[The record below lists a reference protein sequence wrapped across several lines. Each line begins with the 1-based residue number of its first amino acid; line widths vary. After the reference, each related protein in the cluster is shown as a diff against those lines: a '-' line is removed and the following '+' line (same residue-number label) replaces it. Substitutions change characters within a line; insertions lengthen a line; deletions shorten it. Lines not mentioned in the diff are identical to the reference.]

1 MRFDLYIFD
10 LDGTLVDTLEIW
22 NEISLAFLAR
32 FGIVPTEQEIRAMDT
47 MTFQEGS
54 DYLRGHFGLPLSAE
68 GLSEAWMETATEIFD
83 SRVQLMPGALE
94 TLHVLRGRGAKVVN
108 SSQTSRRLVEG
119 MLDRLGLARAVDA
132 VLLAGETTF
141 PKGDERAFAEIAQ
154 KFETPLS
161 RTAAV
166 DDSPYALE
174 AAKRAGVYCCA
185 MIYRNKHAKQAAA
198 IADETVEALWS
209 L

>member
-1 MRFDLYIFD
+1 
-10 LDGTLVDTLEIW
+10 
-22 NEISLAFLAR
+22 
-32 FGIVPTEQEIRAMDT
+32 
-47 MTFQEGS
+47 
-54 DYLRGHFGLPLSAE
+54 
-68 GLSEAWMETATEIFD
+68 
-83 SRVQLMPGALE
+83 MPGALE
-94 TLHVLRGRGAKVVN
+94 TLHVLRGRGTKLVIF
-108 SSQTSRRLVEG
+108 SQSPRRLVEG

>member
-94 TLHVLRGRGAKVVN
+94 TLHVLRGRGADVYKRQGALRG
-108 SSQTSRRLVEG
+108 SSWRDNPAQRRS
-119 MLDRLGLARAVDA
+119 
-132 VLLAGETTF
+132 
-141 PKGDERAFAEIAQ
+141 
-154 KFETPLS
+154 TP
-161 RTAAV
+161 
-166 DDSPYALE
+166 
-174 AAKRAGVYCCA
+174 
-185 MIYRNKHAKQAAA
+185 
-198 IADETVEALWS
+198 
-209 L
+209 

>member
-83 SRVQLMPGALE
+83 SRV
-94 TLHVLRGRGAKVVN
+94 
-108 SSQTSRRLVEG
+108 
-119 MLDRLGLARAVDA
+119 
-132 VLLAGETTF
+132 
-141 PKGDERAFAEIAQ
+141 
-154 KFETPLS
+154 
-161 RTAAV
+161 
-166 DDSPYALE
+166 
-174 AAKRAGVYCCA
+174 
-185 MIYRNKHAKQAAA
+185 
-198 IADETVEALWS
+198 
-209 L
+209 

>member
-94 TLHVLRGRGAKVVN
+94 TLHVLRGRGAKLVIFPSLPAGWWRACWTGWGWIGRWTPCCWPVRPP
-108 SSQTSRRLVEG
+108 SRRATRG
-119 MLDRLGLARAVDA
+119 RLPRLHRSLKRPFRARRRW
-132 VLLAGETTF
+132 TT
-141 PKGDERAFAEIAQ
+141 PPTRWRRPRGPA
-154 KFETPLS
+154 S
-161 RTAAV
+161 TAA
-166 DDSPYALE
+166 P
-174 AAKRAGVYCCA
+174 
-185 MIYRNKHAKQAAA
+185 
-198 IADETVEALWS
+198 
-209 L
+209 

>member
-94 TLHVLRGRGAKVVN
+94 TLHVLRGRGAKLVIF
-108 SSQTSRRLVEG
+108 SQSPRRLVEG

-132 VLLAGETTF
+132 VLLAGET
-141 PKGDERAFAEIAQ
+141 
-154 KFETPLS
+154 S
-161 RTAAV
+161 
-166 DDSPYALE
+166 
-174 AAKRAGVYCCA
+174 
-185 MIYRNKHAKQAAA
+185 
-198 IADETVEALWS
+198 
-209 L
+209 